1 MNTAEQDVYL
11 YTQIQKPYR
20 KTRMN
25 TVETLDTVQNR
36 YRKRIKREQMNTAE
50 QQMYIYILIYRNFI
64 ERHR

>member
-25 TVETLDTVQNR
+25 TVETLDTV
-36 YRKRIKREQMNTAE
+36 YRID
-50 QQMYIYILIYRNFI
+50 I
-64 ERHR
+64 ERE